1 MSVKDIVALTD
12 VKGASV
18 SSLLNVPL
26 LTDNSK
32 KLSLYV
38 DSHDQL
44 IINLYKKELIMLPI
58 RLGTL
63 DFHLMCV
70 KDGDSDKLSNL
81 TNDSIMQSYYT
92 MLEKIRIYRN
102 LESYEIRPKKYLYIR
117 V

>member
-44 IINLYKKELIMLPI
+44 IINLYKK
-58 RLGTL
+58 
-63 DFHLMCV
+63 
-70 KDGDSDKLSNL
+70 
-81 TNDSIMQSYYT
+81 
-92 MLEKIRIYRN
+92 
-102 LESYEIRPKKYLYIR
+102 
-117 V
+117 